1 MKIEIVTCANATLK
15 ETGFGAIAACNDVMA
30 VLMSQGHTVGVTLC
44 ASLND
49 LNGIVQRGPDLLI
62 LAAKYLALDDGLTL
76 WFADFFKK
84 NKLLF
89 SGSERQTLRYDSE
102 KTLAKIQLASMGIN
116 TAQFFMAVPHQYQR
130 HETLP
135 LAYPLFLKPSDAAN
149 GNGVDDQSV
158 VENFSQFEAKVASL
172 YADFGQPILVEE
184 YLSGKE
190 FTVAVIKDRCGELTV
205 SAVEIVPPL
214 SQGGLRILGEK
225 VKASDTELI
234 KAVDIEHVSAVKE
247 LAKAAFL
254 GLGIRGF
261 GRIDIKMNAAG
272 RCYFMEAN
280 LVPGMNRHSSYF
292 PRACQVANQMSYE
305 EVIECMLDE
314 CFGRVVIG
322 DLQPSLP
329 LANTTFSPWPLGGTS
344 TNEIVHYRN

>member
-1 MKIEIVTCANATLK
+1 MNIEIVTCANATLK
-15 ETGFGAIAACNDVMA
+15 ETGFGTMAACNDVMA
-30 VLMSQGHTVGVTLC
+30 VLISQGHTADVTPC
-44 ASLND
+44 ASLHD
-49 LNGIVQRGPDLLI
+49 LNAIVERGPDLLI
-62 LAAKYLALDDGLTL
+62 LAAKYLLLDDGLTV
-76 WFADFFKK
+76 WYADYFNK

-89 SGSERQTLRYDSE
+89 SGSSRQALRYDSE
-102 KTLAKIQLASMGIN
+102 KILAKIQLARLGIN

-172 YADFGQPILVEE
+172 YASFGQPILVEE

-190 FTVAVIKDRCGELTV
+190 FTVAIIKDRCGELTV

-214 SQGGLRILGEK
+214 SQGGLRMLGEK

-234 KAVDIEHVSAVKE
+234 KTVDIEHIGAVKA
-247 LAKAAFL
+247 LAEAAFL
-254 GLGIRGF
+254 GLGIKGF

-272 RCYFMEAN
+272 QCYFMEAN

-292 PRACQVANQMSYE
+292 PRACQVANQLTYE
-305 EVIECMLDE
+305 EVIERMLDE
-314 CFGRVVIG
+314 CFSRVIMA

-329 LANTTFSPWPLGGTS
+329 VARSTFSPRPFSDTS
-344 TNEIVHYRN
+344 GSARAHHRN